1 MYKNIILLLGVL
13 FLVGCDDISKS
24 TQKLPNT
31 KGLPPST
38 NFYGELNLKINPEKV
53 STFKDAYETIKRA
66 SKRKEKGREFWREVE
81 DVVGQLKDAGFGDIE
96 KGDITSITFGVTIQN
111 SLKLIEK
118 GQAEDILPVI
128 IIRGNF
134 SPKRTNEFCTAEK
147 VDSTFINGEKSW
159 NLECLV
165 SKISNNKIP
174 YTASPERATWFSYAD
189 DKTLVLGL
197 KNSLRKSLSILKGE
211 GESLVPQP
219 VQALKEFN
227 DWTMYLCFTNKAL
240 VDSSI
245 KLTESSPYRQDPAS
259 KFGVEFFKVLPHD
272 QATLVCGSRDDNEA
286 VAFVLS
292 NHETNENVK
301 YDVST
306 SKSLTPKFLKIY
318 TDLIVEILN
327 QTPGT
332 VDSNL

>member
-13 FLVGCDDISKS
+13 LAVGCDDISKN

-31 KGLPPST
+31 KGLPTST
-38 NFYGELNLKINPEKV
+38 NFYGELNLKVNSDKL
-53 STFKDAYETIKRA
+53 STFKDAYETIKQA
-66 SKRKEKGREFWREVE
+66 SRRKDKGKEFWREVE
-81 DVVGQLKDAGFGDIE
+81 EVMGQLKDAGFGDIE
-96 KGDITSITFGVTIQN
+96 KGDIASITFGLTIPKT
-111 SLKLIEK
+111 LKLCENF
-118 GQAEDILPVI
+118 QPEDSLPVI

-134 SPKRTNEFCTAEK
+134 SPKRTNEFCTAER
-147 VDSTFINGEKSW
+147 VDSTLISGEKSW
-159 NLECLV
+159 SLESLI

-174 YTASPERATWFSYAD
+174 YTVSPEKASWFSYAD
-189 DKTLVLGL
+189 DNTLVIGM
-197 KNSLRKSLSILKGE
+197 KNSLRKSLAILKGE
-211 GESLVPQP
+211 GESLVAQP
-219 VQALKEFN
+219 VLALKDFN
-227 DWTMYLCFTNKAL
+227 DWSIYLCFTNKAL
-240 VDSSI
+240 IDNAVKTAND
-245 KLTESSPYRQDPAS
+245 SPYRQDPAS
-259 KFGVEFFKVLPHD
+259 KFGVEFIKILPHD

-292 NHETNENVK
+292 NHETNENIK

-332 VDSNL
+332 ADNNL